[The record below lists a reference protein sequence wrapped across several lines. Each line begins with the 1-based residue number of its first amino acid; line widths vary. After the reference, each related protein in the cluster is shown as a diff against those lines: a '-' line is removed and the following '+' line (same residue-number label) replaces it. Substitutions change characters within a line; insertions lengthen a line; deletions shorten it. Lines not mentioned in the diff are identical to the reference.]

1 MLRYLKAAPT
11 TYVMQFKGGKVK
23 REGAGLSFFFWEP
36 TTTLV
41 QVPLNSADVPFAFN
55 EVTGDFQALTVQGQ
69 LTYRV
74 ADPKRLAGLLDYSVT
89 PAGEYLSED
98 PGKLEE
104 RLVYA
109 TQLLARAAVEKLALK
124 EALSGTEALGRAVLD
139 GLRGSEAVAMLG
151 VEILSLVV
159 LSVRPTPEMARALEA
174 EAREA
179 LQRKSDEAIYERR
192 NAAVE
197 QERRIKESEL
207 QTEVMTEQK
216 RRHIRETKMAADI
229 AVEKEREKLV
239 DQKAANDRKAADA
252 QAYTL
257 TQTLT
262 PIRALD
268 WKVLQAL
275 SASSMDPAAMIAV
288 AFREL
293 AQNASRIGELN
304 VSPDLL
310 KSLLNGAPGH
320 GAPALPAGAPRK

>member
-1 MLRYLKAAPT
+1 MIRYLKAAPT
-11 TYVMQFKGGKVK
+11 TYVLQFKGGRVK
-23 REGAGLSFFFWEP
+23 REGAGLSFFYWAP

-41 QVPLNSADVPFAFN
+41 GVPLASADVPFAFN
-55 EVTGDFQALTVQGQ
+55 EVTADFQALTLQGQ

-74 ADPKRLAGLLDYSVT
+74 AEPRRLAALLDYT
-89 PAGEYLSED
+89 ITEKGEHRSED
-98 PGKLEE
+98 PQKLEE

-109 TQLLARAAVEKLALK
+109 TQILARAAVEKWPLK
-124 EALSGTEALGRAVLD
+124 EALGSSEALGTAVLA
-139 GLRGSEAVAMLG
+139 GLKASEAVKMLG
-151 VEILSLVV
+151 VEILSLAL
-159 LSVRPTPEMARALEA
+159 LSLRPTPEMSRALEA

-179 LQRKSDEAIYERR
+179 LSRRADEAMYERR
-192 NAAVE
+192 NSAVE

-229 AVEKEREKLV
+229 ALETEREKLI
-239 DQKAANDRKAADA
+239 DQKSANDHKAADA

-257 TQTLT
+257 EKTLG
-262 PIRALD
+262 PVRGLD

-275 SASSMDPAAMIAV
+275 SAAQMEPAAMIAV

-293 AQNASRIGELN
+293 AENAAKIGELN

-310 KSLLNGAPGH
+310 RSLMNGADRPQ
-320 GAPALPAGAPRK
+320 LPAKK